1 MNSTQAYREETLS
14 SRGFFGVCGYCVG
27 ARGTS
32 RPRRGRS
39 SGSAAGSIVSPLVLL
54 VTVAVDVG
62 AEVVAIAAILVNVSV
77 DVRVGRTIVATLLS
91 GFLGRRGLTMRRV
104 PLSLAHCV

>member
-1 MNSTQAYREETLS
+1 M
-14 SRGFFGVCGYCVG
+14 
-27 ARGTS
+27 
-32 RPRRGRS
+32 RRD
-39 SGSAAGSIVSPLVLL
+39 VLL

-62 AEVVAIAAILVNVSV
+62 AEVVAIAAILVNVSVV

-104 PLSLAHCV
+104 PLSLTHCV